1 MSFAIVLTGLN
12 MNVLAQQN
20 APTAG
25 ASIVLPKDV
34 YPDSGFRL
42 PLPKRENFDD
52 AGRKAFDMVVNPN
65 TRTLA
70 GLQGP
75 LGIQMYSPR
84 VAVLEHELNDYLRY
98 QAGFDGRVRELAIL
112 ITARE
117 ENSQFEWNI
126 HERVARKEGLDQ
138 KIIDVVKYRKNNEGL
153 PEREAVVIQLGR
165 EMLGRKNVT
174 PETFARAL
182 KQFGPRGLVDLVS
195 LMANYSSKAEL
206 LRAFDAT
213 NTQPGPQLLMPL
225 P

>member
-1 MSFAIVLTGLN
+1 
-12 MNVLAQQN
+12 MNISAQQN
-20 APTAG
+20 ASAAG
-25 ASIVLPKDV
+25 PSVVLPKDV

-42 PLPKRENFDD
+42 PLPKRENLDD
-52 AGRKAFDMVVNPN
+52 AGKKAFDMVVNPN

-75 LGIQMYSPR
+75 LGIQMYSPQ
-84 VAVLEHELNDYLRY
+84 VAVLEHEINDYLRY

-117 ENSQFEWNI
+117 ENSQFEWAI
-126 HERVARKEGLDQ
+126 HERVALKEGLDK
-138 KIIDVVKYRKNNEGL
+138 KIIDVVKYRQSNAGL

-165 EMLGRKNVT
+165 EMLGRKNVSS
-174 PETFARAL
+174 ETFARAL
-182 KQFGPRGLVDLVS
+182 KQFSPRGLVDLVS
-195 LMANYSSKAEL
+195 LMGNYSSKAAL

-213 NTQPGPQLLMPL
+213 DTQPPNPQFLMPL